1 MCKALNSNAI
11 SELSDEYHVRT
22 CRRDELDIWKEMPF
36 DDMKSAKE
44 YNGFMT
50 EYFNDVYGSKEDLLF
65 QKCLFVC
72 DKNDIAFSPLNTQ
85 SALMPMVFS
94 VWHTGLC
101 HSRRAAAAG

>member
-72 DKNDIAFSPLNTQ
+72 DKNDTPIGTCFAWKAYEKISTIHWFKVRKNY
-85 SALMPMVFS
+85 
-94 VWHTGLC
+94 
-101 HSRRAAAAG
+101 